1 LHTPSIGIFL
11 VVEHGN
17 RMNQELQNAMA
28 FYEPAPQDAYSG
40 VEGKWLWL
48 WEVLQG
54 DFHESPSTAQTV
66 TGTLIFMIPLV
77 DQIGDVRDLVANC
90 RKINK
95 DANDTWAWVALVLT
109 LIGLFPTLGSL
120 VKGCFKVLIF
130 QVRRDIFKA
139 TATMSRIEAPV
150 IDRSVMFLMRYLN
163 DPKVRKVLV
172 GMKIYNPSL
181 YLAGKLDGVKNSLA
195 VKVLLEKLDELMQ
208 VTRQLFDSVIKFGPE
223 ALRVRVERLWT
234 VLVDVRN
241 KADEG
246 LAKALQPAQDC
257 LDQITNRL
265 RVEGDNAYRALL
277 GNNNHVLGNRKNA
290 ELELIQQKK
299 PDWVDEG
306 AVAKHAALR
315 EMPSDALEDI
325 AKGWPDI
332 SATSKHKGL
341 KGAFNTFDE
350 SMRAAKVS
358 PGERL
363 YRVLDPSSGDNSIC
377 WMREVEFKALQ
388 SKSQWRREFA
398 VWKHWNE
405 NGEYVIYTVP
415 PGKPLQVWEGRAG
428 TQVLK
433 PDTDYKLEG
442 GRQQIVLNPDDLN
455 PKFIAPRQKTG
466 WGYDDGIGNSN
477 LDPIKPFL
485 GLPELTHKWRLPDT
499 KKEP

>member
-1 LHTPSIGIFL
+1 
-11 VVEHGN
+11 
-17 RMNQELQNAMA
+17 MNQELQNAMA
-28 FYEPAPQDAYSG
+28 FYESAPQDAYSG

-54 DFHESPSTAQTV
+54 DFHENPTTAQTV

-95 DANDTWAWVALVLT
+95 DSSDTWSWVALILT

-120 VKGCFKVLIF
+120 LKGCLKIIVFS
-130 QVRRDIFKA
+130 VRKYLFKA
-139 TATMSRIEAPV
+139 LKPAPRIDGAV
-150 IDRSVMFLMRYLN
+150 LDQAMLLLNRYLYH
-163 DPKVRKVLV
+163 PAVKKVLV
-172 GMKIYNPSL
+172 SMKVYNPCH
-181 YLAGKLDGVKNSLA
+181 YLAGKLNELNRSLS
-195 VKVLLEKLDELMQ
+195 VQGLLARLDELMR
-208 VTRQLFDSVIKFGPE
+208 VTRQLFNFVMKFGPD
-223 ALRVRVERLWT
+223 ALGIRIERLWT
-234 VLVDVRN
+234 IIMDVRK

-246 LAKALQPAQDC
+246 LAKALRPAQDY
-257 LDQITNRL
+257 LDQIINRL
-265 RVEGDNAYRALL
+265 RVEGDNAYRARP
-277 GNNNHVLGNRKNA
+277 GNNSHVLGQRQDA
-290 ELELIQQKK
+290 ELELIKQKK
-299 PDWVDEG
+299 PDWVDE
-306 AVAKHAALR
+306 VKSLSY
-315 EMPSDALEDI
+315 PALEKLPSKSLSHI
-325 AKGWPDI
+325 AEGWPDI
-332 SATSKHKGL
+332 SATSKHNGL
-341 KGAFNTFDE
+341 KGAFKTFDK
-350 SMRAAKVS
+350 SMHAAKVS

-377 WMREVEFKALQ
+377 WMREGEFTVLQ

-433 PDTDYKLEG
+433 PNPSYKLEG

-466 WGYDDGIGNSN
+466 WGYDDGIGDSN

-499 KKEP
+499 RKEP